1 MVTINWYWGFS
12 LPNYTIEN
20 SVQIYF
26 MLSKKYRMKP
36 KWITD

>member
-1 MVTINWYWGFS
+1 MLSINWYWRFC

-36 KWITD
+36 NKITD